1 MEASLPK
8 LRISAP
14 LELSPGGRRGSENSH
29 PLVFCTPR
37 NFQQTFQLIS
47 DNWSHQVPPPSSEK
61 KHQTWQL
68 PLSPD
73 GRPSCSSKAVIIT
86 KPYPWV
92 GHEWRMETAECTDI
106 CGMQTNVGVWKH
118 LGMRQGLRGWTE
130 AGLQAIWQH
139 PGPGGKESCSRMIS
153 DPAHAI
159 TNVPRTRDLDV
170 KLAKSCFSQK
180 KEWPPWFLQVNEVW
194 KDTNPYSNSPWNQL
208 MWVKYFFFFLVK

>member
-1 MEASLPK
+1 M

-92 GHEWRMETAECTDI
+92 GHEWRMETAVYRHLWYAGQ
-106 CGMQTNVGVWKH
+106 CGCLKALGDETRAWRLNWGWASSNMAAPRAWWK
-118 LGMRQGLRGWTE
+118 RK
-130 AGLQAIWQH
+130 LQQNDFWSSTMPLQ
-139 PGPGGKESCSRMIS
+139 M
-153 DPAHAI
+153 
-159 TNVPRTRDLDV
+159 
-170 KLAKSCFSQK
+170 SQ
-180 KEWPPWFLQVNEVW
+180 EPETWML
-194 KDTNPYSNSPWNQL
+194 S
-208 MWVKYFFFFLVK
+208 